1 MGAAG
6 GKDVWQLAAA
16 AVAWDRGSGPVGER
30 GAGGGDRRGD
40 HHRRRRRGLAAI
52 VVMLAVG
59 GFLAST
65 LMKDRHGQS
74 GLQRV
79 FLRAG
84 WWWTRSGGSHVYRSG
99 PLGRAKWGSYQL
111 PGVLAKT
118 KLAEFADA
126 WGQPFGVLEMPHRA
140 TTRSCSRSSPT
151 AIRWS
156 TRSSRTSGSH
166 GSGSA

>member
-1 MGAAG
+1 MAPVERTYGNWRRPRSPGIGALDVLGSGGLGAGIVVMIITAVAAG
-6 GKDVWQLAAA
+6 V
-16 AVAWDRGSGPVGER
+16 
-30 GAGGGDRRGD
+30 
-40 HHRRRRRGLAAI
+40 LAAI

-59 GFLAST
+59 GFLSST

-118 KLAEFADA
+118 KLVQFTDA
-126 WGQPFGVLEMPHRA
+126 WGQPFGVLEMPHRGHY
-140 TTRSCSRSSPT
+140 SVVFSVE
-151 AIRWS
+151 
-156 TRSSRTSGSH
+156 
-166 GSGSA
+166 